1 MFKSDEKK
9 DLTKR
14 FWQTLNEKLSI
25 AGKMKGRNLDWMNYP
40 NKINHLYFRME
51 ANTEFVRFCID
62 IQFLDAGVREVF
74 FEQFEEFKVML
85 AGNMPHELIW
95 LKSYDHPN
103 EKTVARIY
111 SELKGVSIYDEKT
124 WPLAHQFLLD
134 DFLAFDE
141 FWQDFGEVFRN
152 LK

>member
-1 MFKSDEKK
+1 MFTSDEKK

-14 FWQTLNEKLSI
+14 FWQTLNEKLTI
-25 AGKMKGRNLDWMNYP
+25 AGKMKGRNIDWMNYP

-51 ANTEFVRFCID
+51 ATTELVRFCVD
-62 IQFLDAGVREVF
+62 VQFLDPGVREVF

-85 AGNMPHELIW
+85 TENMPHELQW
-95 LKSYDHPN
+95 LKSYEHPN
-103 EKTVARIY
+103 GKTIARLY
-111 SELKGVSIYDEKT
+111 TELTNVSIYEEST
-124 WPLAHQFLLD
+124 WGKSQQFLLD
-134 DFLAFDE
+134 DFIAFDE